1 MAPEQ
6 LLGGKL
12 DARTDIWAI
21 GCILY
26 EMATGRRPFLG
37 SGPALTEAILH
48 QPPAAL
54 SKLNPNI
61 SPALGRDYREVPR
74 QGSAAALLS
83 VREIAVD
90 LRRALVAPADIRLRL
105 NPRLCYWLLR
115 WWWLWL
121 VSVGIRRGWV
131 LWPNSDAERAAAATA
146 ASPDSAARIVFGR
159 TEVPRALG
167 PTGQPGV
174 CDRFV

>member
-6 LLGGKL
+6 LLGDKL

-21 GCILY
+21 GCVLY

-54 SKLNPNI
+54 SKLNPSI
-61 SPALGRDYREVPR
+61 SPALEAIIEKCLDKDPQQRY
-74 QGSAAALLS
+74 LS

-90 LRRALVAPADIRLRL
+90 LRRALAAPAGIRLRFT
-105 NPRLCYWLLR
+105 PRLVLPVCF
-115 WWWLWL
+115 
-121 VSVGIRRGWV
+121 SDGDCSRRCRPPPG
-131 LWPNSDAERAAAATA
+131 A
-146 ASPDSAARIVFGR
+146 DSR
-159 TEVPRALG
+159 TEFRH
-167 PTGQPGV
+167 
-174 CDRFV
+174 